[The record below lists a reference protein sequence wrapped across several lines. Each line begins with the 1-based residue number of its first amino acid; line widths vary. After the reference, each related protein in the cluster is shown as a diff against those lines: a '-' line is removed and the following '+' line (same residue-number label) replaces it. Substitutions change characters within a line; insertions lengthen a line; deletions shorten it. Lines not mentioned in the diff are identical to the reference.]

1 MTEVALEP
9 VPALSKAILALPLG
23 VIAALAWS
31 DWVLMPAIVIG
42 VLIVFAFRQHPRTNR
57 YAAYSSIY
65 AAVLVFAFPP
75 WVGFWFL
82 ERLQMFFVALLLAH
96 LIGLAF
102 DGARAGSFWAWLAPL
117 LLFVIQPSALGLAMV
132 LGFAL
137 LGALERRQLRLGTW
151 SQSRLGLVLM
161 ASFGLLVA
169 LVLFPLPRPNAWPEG
184 QTLKQTVNKP
194 RKVDTPEQNPR
205 DESKQPKPVEQ
216 ATNPQLP
223 TPPNVLEV
231 FGRSFTVINWAMLT
245 VLVCLSILTFRYRSK
260 DRAEVSRWEDS
271 LPLVAAAILGLMVLL
286 YGASAPAGGSSSEG
300 GNVGQISGLKRSTT
314 DPNQSSSSAENVTP
328 RPAEN
333 PWPTVILALLTVASI
348 AWVMLRNS
356 GRSIRIESNPS
367 EDLARLEPEA
377 ATHRVREAYRAFLA
391 LCTRNGLVRLES
403 ETPLEF
409 AQRLGQRQALA
420 MDFASEL
427 TRLYEPVR
435 YGGVSDSAGAQAAE
449 RALVALK
456 SVLKPL
462 DSDQENLQHSSSDP
476 TPSNST
482 NSKNLGYQTKEENDS
497 NLRRANHQQR
507 F

>member
-9 VPALSKAILALPLG
+9 VPALSKAVLTLPLG

-31 DWVLMPAIVIG
+31 DWVLMPAILIG

-96 LIGLAF
+96 LTGLAF

-117 LLFVIQPSALGLAMV
+117 LLFVIQPSALGLPMV

-151 SQSRLGLVLM
+151 SQSRHGLVLM
-161 ASFGLLVA
+161 ASLGLLVA
-169 LVLFPLPRPNAWPEG
+169 LVLFPLPRPEAFLESQKVN
-184 QTLKQTVNKP
+184 QTVTKP
-194 RKVDTPEQNPR
+194 LKVETPEQTSR
-205 DESKQPKPVEQ
+205 DKSTQLAPVKQP
-216 ATNPQLP
+216 TNTQLP

-231 FGRSFTVINWAMLT
+231 FNRSFTVINLAMLT
-245 VLVCLSILTFRYRSK
+245 VLVCLSILTLRYRF
-260 DRAEVSRWEDS
+260 RGRGEVSRWEDS
-271 LPLVAAAILGLMVLL
+271 LPLIAATILGLMVLL
-286 YGASAPAGGSSSEG
+286 YGASAPAGGSSFEG
-300 GNVGQISGLKRSTT
+300 GNVGQISGLQGSTT
-314 DPNQSSSSAENVTP
+314 GPNTGSSSAEIVVP

-356 GRSIRIESNPS
+356 GRSIRIESNQS
-367 EDLARLEPEA
+367 ESLARLEPEA
-377 ATHRVREAYRAFLA
+377 ATGRVREAYRAFLA
-391 LCTRNGLVRLES
+391 LCTRNGLVRLDS

-420 MDFASEL
+420 LDFASEL

-449 RALVALK
+449 RALVALN
-456 SVLKPL
+456 SILKPL
-462 DSDQENLQHSSSDP
+462 DSNQANPQHSSSGS
-476 TPSNST
+476 TP
-482 NSKNLGYQTKEENDS
+482 LDS
-497 NLRRANHQQR
+497 NQLQ
-507 F
+507 